1 MTAKMLSLIV
11 SHRTGLLASVRS
23 KVRPPVDPADIVQ
36 ETMARAIPA
45 IEAGHV
51 EDVQSYIYGIA
62 RNLAAE
68 AMRQQQRWSR
78 WIVHHPATETIA
90 DDAPSAEAHVAGRDE
105 WTRLRRAVDMLPP
118 RCREVFSMR
127 HIEMLEK
134 TEIACLLGITVK
146 QVEKQLRQGLV
157 LCTQLLQ
164 VDDGELNE
172 HK

>member
-1 MTAKMLSLIV
+1 MTAKTLSLIA
-11 SHRTGLLASVRS
+11 SHRTGLLASVKR
-23 KVRPPVDPADIVQ
+23 KVRPPIDPADIVQ
-36 ETMARAIPA
+36 ETLARAIPA
-45 IEAGHV
+45 IEAGHI
-51 EDVQSYIYGIA
+51 EDIPAYIHGIA

-78 WIVHHPATETIA
+78 WIIHHPATETIA
-90 DDAPSAEAHVAGRDE
+90 DDAPSIEAQVTGRDE

-127 HIEMLEK
+127 HVEMLEK
-134 TEIACLLGITVK
+134 AEIACLLGISVK

-157 LCTQLLQ
+157 LCTQLLEA
-164 VDDGELNE
+164 DDCELNK